1 MIGAL
6 FCEYSVRKL
15 MQLGGRVDACLERLD
30 EAQIWDRE
38 SEAENAVGNLV
49 LHLEGNVRQWA
60 LSAVGGEADVR
71 ERDAEFGARGGVDK
85 RELRNRLASAV
96 GAAVDVI
103 AKLDDDRLAKRI
115 RVQGYDLT
123 VLEAVYQVVDHFA
136 GHAGQIQLLTKLHT
150 KQDLGFYAHLSNP
163 AHQEETP

>member
-1 MIGAL
+1 
-6 FCEYSVRKL
+6 
-15 MQLGGRVDACLERLD
+15 MQLAGRVDFCLDRLD
-30 EAQIWDRE
+30 EAQIWDRA

-60 LSAVGGEADVR
+60 LSAVGGKADVR

-85 RELRNRLASAV
+85 QELRSRLSTAV

-103 AKLDDDRLAKRI
+103 SKLDEDRLAERI

-136 GHAGQIQLLTKLHT
+136 GHAGQIQLLTKLYT

-163 AHQEETP
+163 VHREETP